1 MNPRQGPNR
10 RRHRL
15 LVVIGFLVF
24 LLSLGGFVLFVA
36 TRDDRSGAPPPGAG
50 VTREVKIPPGVSAE
64 DVARI
69 LERQGVI
76 ASTDAFLAEVKHESA
91 AGELKPGT
99 YLIGGGDEY
108 SSIIA
113 TLRRGD
119 GTDGLRVTIPEG
131 LSIDQTA
138 SRLTQTYRAEGTRYA
153 SLSQH
158 PQEFSLPPVGGTAVT
173 PATLEGLLFPDTYVV
188 ASESGVN
195 GLIQQQL
202 DTFARETSGLPWQDA
217 AALGVDPYEA
227 LIVASLIEK
236 EARVPEDRGRIAAVI
251 YNRLAKN
258 MSLGIDATVRYALK
272 KWTGA
277 LTKSDLE
284 VASPYNTRKNK
295 GLPPGPVASPGLASL
310 KAALAPDHVPYL
322 YYVLIDANGHH
333 FFTDSYDKFLEAK
346 KHAFAQP

>member
-1 MNPRQGPNR
+1 MNTRQSPNR

-15 LVVIGFLVF
+15 LVVVGFLVL
-24 LLSLGGFVLFVA
+24 LLSIGGFVLIVA
-36 TRDDRSGAPPPGAG
+36 TRDDRSGPSLSAVG

-76 ASTDAFLAEVKHESA
+76 ASADAFLAEVKRESA
-91 AGELKPGT
+91 AGDLKPGT
-99 YLIGGGDEY
+99 YIMSGGDEY

-113 TLRRGD
+113 VLRRGN

-138 SRLTQTYRAEGTRYA
+138 SRLTQTYGVEGPRYA
-153 SLSQH
+153 SLCQH
-158 PQEFSLPPVGGTAVT
+158 PQEFSLPSVGGKAVT
-173 PATLEGLLFPDTYVV
+173 PTTLEGLLFPNTYVV
-188 ASESGVN
+188 TPEPGVA

-202 DTFARETSGLPWQDA
+202 DTFERETSGLHWQDA
-217 AALGVDPYEA
+217 AALGVDPYEVV
-227 LIVASLIEK
+227 IVASLIEK
-236 EARVPEDRGRIAAVI
+236 EARVPEDRSRIAAVI

-272 KWTGA
+272 KWTGP

-322 YYVLIDANGHH
+322 YYVLIDTEGHH

-346 KHAFAQP
+346 KHAPPQP